1 MAKSKVQKKI
11 LEYPGV
17 KKNHYYIYSDGEV
30 EIIDTGKKKKT
41 YKSGNGYYYHSL
53 YTGKDQK
60 TISVAVHRLVALNF
74 LPRTDEDIIHERLF
88 VHIKNFNRKKVDV
101 SNLVWVN
108 GSELRILTDMY
119 YDNPRNTKDFAD
131 YICKLLEK
139 NYDPEEI
146 CDILGLPRQRWCP
159 IIAKIY
165 KKQIYKDITKKYR
178 FR

>member
-1 MAKSKVQKKI
+1 MAESKVQKKI
-11 LEYPGV
+11 LEYHGV

-88 VHIKNFNRKKVDV
+88 VHIKNFNRKNNFHKVFFV
-101 SNLVWVN
+101 KIFNS
-108 GSELRILTDMY
+108 
-119 YDNPRNTKDFAD
+119 
-131 YICKLLEK
+131 KLK
-139 NYDPEEI
+139 
-146 CDILGLPRQRWCP
+146 
-159 IIAKIY
+159 
-165 KKQIYKDITKKYR
+165 
-178 FR
+178 